1 MNPKI
6 ALYVS
11 GGVITGIRS
20 NISVDL
26 EIEIV
31 DSDNDENT
39 GNDSDN
45 RWDELQ
51 LELPFGNY

>member
-1 MNPKI
+1 MKPKI

-11 GGVITGIRS
+11 GGVITAIRS
-20 NISVDL
+20 NVATDL

-39 GNDSDN
+39 GDDSDK

-51 LELPFGNY
+51 TELPFGNY

>member
-1 MNPKI
+1 MKPKI

-11 GGVITGIRS
+11 GGVITAIRS
-20 NISVDL
+20 NIGSDL

-39 GNDSDN
+39 GNDSDE

-51 LELPFGNY
+51 TELSFGNY